1 MWISSALGQVQVKA
15 AVLKLPPLQREPR
28 LLPSLP
34 QAEDA
39 QKCSDS
45 NPEST
50 LSKGLLAFRIFW
62 GSFEQLAWKHKC
74 WNPQKAEDGT
84 RNGNP
89 PDEAYQVFIR
99 STHTCEHETVWCPR
113 SLQSMLLFASQKGLE
128 GAVKHRQQLSS
139 ARLAGIQS
147 PSVQLQLVLTFY
159 LSRAVLLSAWWH
171 EDKWP

>member
-1 MWISSALGQVQVKA
+1 MDILSPGASTSESSCAEASSLAEGA
-15 AVLKLPPLQREPR
+15 TSITL
-28 LLPSLP
+28 SLP

-62 GSFEQLAWKHKC
+62 GSFEQLAWKHKS

-99 STHTCEHETVWCPR
+99 STHTCEHETV
-113 SLQSMLLFASQKGLE
+113 
-128 GAVKHRQQLSS
+128 
-139 ARLAGIQS
+139 
-147 PSVQLQLVLTFY
+147 
-159 LSRAVLLSAWWH
+159 
-171 EDKWP
+171 